1 MDITGTFKYT
11 KADFVRQG
19 CDPCATSD
27 VLYFNHPQEERFVRL
42 DKSLYDRI
50 QAGEIRL

>member
-11 KADFVRQG
+11 KTRFRAPGIRSRS
-19 CDPCATSD
+19 ASD
-27 VLYFNHPQEERFVRL
+27 ALYFNHPQQQAFVRL
-42 DKSLYDRI
+42 DKTLYDRI